1 MLLPRTVFLFGN
13 FPIGSSFS
21 VRLPMQAGRTENR
34 IAFLF
39 FLKLVQ
45 NGEL

>member
-13 FPIGSSFS
+13 SPIGSSFS
-21 VRLPMQAGRTENR
+21 VRLPMQADKDSRTENR

-39 FLKLVQ
+39 F
-45 NGEL
+45 